1 MPAQPETLDFYS
13 LGLAAAF
20 IVIITGIFM
29 GAGKNRSLIVF
40 RDYDDLGLTFLI
52 PVSFILIT
60 LLFAN
65 AGGHQGIGIL
75 LASGVAAILF
85 VKLAI
90 NTYLDNGRSILKALL
105 ALIVKVPL
113 SWIWMLNLLQLLNPQ
128 GTGNTR
134 RKNRAQALIILTLLT
149 PIIGLVIA
157 DKSGSFFNPRGWL
170 RGRRGVSTVR
180 NHL

>member
-1 MPAQPETLDFYS
+1 MPAQPVTLDAYS
-13 LGLAAAF
+13 IGLAAAF
-20 IVIITGIFM
+20 IVIIIGIFM

-60 LLFAN
+60 LLFGN
-65 AGGHQGIGIL
+65 AGGNAGIGIL
-75 LASGVAAILF
+75 LASGVAGILF

-90 NTYLDNGRSILKALL
+90 NTYVDNGRSLFKTLL

-113 SWIWMLNLLQLLNPQ
+113 SCIWMLNLLQLLNPQ
-128 GTGNTR
+128 GTGNAR
-134 RKNRAQALIILTLLT
+134 RANRAQALVILTLLT
-149 PIIGLVIA
+149 PILGLLVA

-170 RGRRGVSTVR
+170 RGRRGVSNVR